1 MALRT
6 TRLRGCAAGIIT
18 VATFAP
24 RRIALILML
33 TSLSAC
39 GAHAPGAGRNAGD
52 YVGGS
57 VAIECAPFARALS
70 GIRLSGAAADW
81 WLQADGDYH
90 HSSTPS
96 VGSVLVLRRSAR
108 VPNGHVAVVTR
119 VLGSRQVL
127 VAQAN
132 WVHHRVTA
140 DQPVIDVSTA
150 NDWSLVRIWWP
161 PTGDMGVAE
170 YPAYGFIRT
179 SQPRTHEQLVAA
191 TPRAV
196 RLAAA
201 D

>member
-1 MALRT
+1 MSLRT
-6 TRLRGCAAGIIT
+6 TRLRRCAARIVT
-18 VATFAP
+18 VATSAP
-24 RRIALILML
+24 RHIALILAL
-33 TSLSAC
+33 VSLSAC
-39 GAHAPGAGRNAGD
+39 GTHAPGAGRNAGD

-81 WLQADGDYH
+81 WRQADGDYH
-90 HSSTPS
+90 RGSTPS
-96 VGSVLVLRRSAR
+96 IGSVLVLRRSAR

-132 WVHHRVTA
+132 WVRHRVTA
-140 DQPVIDVSTA
+140 DQPVIDVSAA

-161 PTGDMGVAE
+161 PAGGMGVAE

-179 SQPRTHEQLVAA
+179 GHPRTHEQLVAA
-191 TPRAV
+191 TPQAV
-196 RLAAA
+196 RLAVA